1 MPHDVIATGNHA
13 EIVEWLE
20 ENVSKVFW
28 NRSIIEWKG
37 NGWSMH
43 LYGYNQDFPYQPLKF
58 LIRLDSEK
66 HAILCALRW
75 S

>member
-43 LYGYNQDFPYQPLKF
+43 LYGYNQDFPHQPLKF

-66 HAILCALRW
+66 HAVLCALRW